1 MHGRRGVK
9 WNFSKWQEQGLQNE
23 YTWENFLKST
33 MILVKNLL
41 IVFIYEQ
48 ISRSK
53 CCCQGMYNPDHTI
66 LVICC
71 LSVFVWFT
79 TSKMAVN
86 F

>member
-9 WNFSKWQEQGLQNE
+9 GNFSKWQEQGLQNE

-53 CCCQGMYNPDHTI
+53 CCCQSMYNPDHTI

-71 LSVFVWFT
+71 LSVLVWFT